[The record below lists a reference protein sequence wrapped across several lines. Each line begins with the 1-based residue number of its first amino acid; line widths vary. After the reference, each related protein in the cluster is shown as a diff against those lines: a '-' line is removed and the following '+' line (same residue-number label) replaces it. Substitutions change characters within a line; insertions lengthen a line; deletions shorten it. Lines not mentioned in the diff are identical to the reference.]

1 MSNDIAYLN
10 NMDPEDLLEIGYKI
24 CSWGN
29 HPAPLS
35 LEEFNRDPSAKSGF
49 KSYCRQCQ
57 AIQRKNYASRQSDRM
72 NDDYSMDIGV
82 NAIPSPELWGEGLA
96 RLVAPATTESFETV
110 VFVSDIHA
118 PYHDQNVI
126 SASLQLIKDIKP
138 HRVIVNGDT
147 NDFFQLSRFNKAL
160 ERLDKLQEELDM
172 GFTIL
177 KAFRDAAPDAIMDH
191 TLGNH
196 DERLLTYVSF
206 QAQALKSLDA
216 LKPVNLLRLDELEA
230 NFHPRNGFRLRP
242 EFLVEHGQVV
252 RKDAGASAKARL
264 NDTLISGIMGHT
276 HRMGTAY
283 RSGYK
288 DLKWYEQGC
297 LCMRNADY
305 VIGETNWQPG
315 IAVGQFST
323 KTENFHVELV
333 PAVGQGFLFGG
344 RRYGDTEA
352 EPNLYGAA
360 TPTLH
365 MESVPL
371 YSDQPV
377 RVNA

>member
-1 MSNDIAYLN
+1 MENDLYLN
-10 NMDPEDLLEIGYKI
+10 TLEPEELFSLGFKR
-24 CSWGN
+24 CSWGS
-29 HPAPLS
+29 HPTPLA
-35 LEEFNRDPSAKSGF
+35 LEEFNRDPSKKDGL

-57 AIQRKNYASRQSDRM
+57 AIQRRNAQSRQSDRM
-72 NDDYSMDIGV
+72 NDDYSLDIGV
-82 NAIPSPELWGEGLA
+82 NAIPLPELWGEGLA
-96 RLVAPATTESFETV
+96 RLVAPSTTESFETV

-118 PYHDQNVI
+118 PYHDPQII
-126 SASLQLIKDIKP
+126 SATLQLVNDIKP
-138 HRVIVNGDT
+138 HRVVINGDT

-160 ERLDKLQEELDM
+160 ERLDNLQAELDI
-172 GFTIL
+172 GFEIRR
-177 KAFRDAAPDAIMDH
+177 AFRSAAPDAIMDE
-191 TLGNH
+191 TVGNH

-206 QAQALKSLDA
+206 QAQALRSLQA
-216 LKPVNLLRLDELEA
+216 LKPQNLLRLDELDI
-230 NFHPRNGFRLRP
+230 NFHPRNGFRLRE
-242 EFLVEHGQVV
+242 EFLVEHGQIV

-323 KTENFHVELV
+323 KTRNFHVELV
-333 PAVGQGFLFGG
+333 PAVGQGLLFGG

-352 EPNLYGAA
+352 EPNIYGAA
-360 TPTLH
+360 VPALH
-365 MESVPL
+365 IESIPL
-371 YSDQPV
+371 YGDQPV